1 MICGCWCQRFI
12 RRKCNR
18 RKLEV
23 CSSRCVY
30 QSFSKG
36 FHIDKTRIEFGE
48 LCEKN
53 HPAKERK
60 EEERFEFR
68 LLVSYVRVRNLERI
82 GSNNIFSR
90 EREKMQSTCQQQQA
104 QPGQNGTSASR
115 TSFLI
120 EDILSRGTQP
130 PHSHHQL
137 HHQHLAPGHGVQHQ
151 QYQQFAS
158 LLPGYPSAP
167 PTATFFLGPL
177 FGNTAMGVGVVPG
190 VTELAALK
198 HCRRRKARTVF
209 SDQQLAGLEA
219 RFEVQRYLSTP
230 ERVELAAALHLS
242 ETQVK
247 TWFQN
252 RRMKHKKQL
261 RKLNTSA
268 GSNGNQNSNQQCT
281 GQSVSVTSPAE
292 RPVDFSLSGR
302 ESRASSDAAVDSD
315 DDEIDVLG
323 DETPSP
329 TRTAN
334 IHVSRRA
341 AGSPTG
347 FHQIT
352 YRHHSVTL
360 SHQPP
365 QQPIQRAQHR

>member
-1 MICGCWCQRFI
+1 
-12 RRKCNR
+12 
-18 RKLEV
+18 
-23 CSSRCVY
+23 
-30 QSFSKG
+30 
-36 FHIDKTRIEFGE
+36 
-48 LCEKN
+48 
-53 HPAKERK
+53 
-60 EEERFEFR
+60 
-68 LLVSYVRVRNLERI
+68 
-82 GSNNIFSR
+82 
-90 EREKMQSTCQQQQA
+90 MQSTCQQQQA

-120 EDILSRGTQP
+120 EDILSRSTAQT
-130 PHSHHQL
+130 HSPHHQPY
-137 HHQHLAPGHGVQHQ
+137 HQHLTSNHGVQHQ

-158 LLPGYPSAP
+158 LLPGYHSAP
-167 PTATFFLGPL
+167 PTAAFFLGPL
-177 FGNTAMGVGVVPG
+177 FSNTAMGVGVVPG
-190 VTELAALK
+190 VSELAALK

-261 RKLNTSA
+261 RKLSTSG
-268 GSNGNQNSNQQCT
+268 GSNSNQNSNQQCT
-281 GQSVSVTSPAE
+281 GQSVSVSSPAE
-292 RPVDFSLSGR
+292 RPVDFSLNGGR
-302 ESRASSDAAVDSD
+302 ESRASSDAPIDSD

-329 TRTAN
+329 TRNNN
-334 IHVSRRA
+334 IHMSRHN
-341 AGSPTG
+341 GSPTS

-352 YRHHSVTL
+352 HPHSVTL
-360 SHQPP
+360 SHQPG
-365 QQPIQRAQHR
+365 QTIQRQHR

>member
-198 HCRRRKARTVF
+198 HCRRRKARTVSGATIPF
-209 SDQQLAGLEA
+209 KKEISRAFRKISSSKDRNFNYISRSFENFPKFLISSESNFLSK
-219 RFEVQRYLSTP
+219 FEVVFR
-230 ERVELAAALHLS
+230 
-242 ETQVK
+242 
-247 TWFQN
+247 F
-252 RRMKHKKQL
+252 
-261 RKLNTSA
+261 
-268 GSNGNQNSNQQCT
+268 
-281 GQSVSVTSPAE
+281 
-292 RPVDFSLSGR
+292 
-302 ESRASSDAAVDSD
+302 
-315 DDEIDVLG
+315 DEK
-323 DETPSP
+323 S
-329 TRTAN
+329 
-334 IHVSRRA
+334 
-341 AGSPTG
+341 
-347 FHQIT
+347 
-352 YRHHSVTL
+352 
-360 SHQPP
+360 
-365 QQPIQRAQHR
+365 

>member
-82 GSNNIFSR
+82 GSNNIFSRER

-198 HCRRRKARTVF
+198 HCRRRKARTVSGATIPF
-209 SDQQLAGLEA
+209 KKEIEFFEKYHRRKIVISIDYISRSFEKIIENFPKFLISSESNFLSK
-219 RFEVQRYLSTP
+219 FEVVFR
-230 ERVELAAALHLS
+230 
-242 ETQVK
+242 
-247 TWFQN
+247 F
-252 RRMKHKKQL
+252 
-261 RKLNTSA
+261 
-268 GSNGNQNSNQQCT
+268 
-281 GQSVSVTSPAE
+281 
-292 RPVDFSLSGR
+292 
-302 ESRASSDAAVDSD
+302 
-315 DDEIDVLG
+315 DEK
-323 DETPSP
+323 S
-329 TRTAN
+329 
-334 IHVSRRA
+334 
-341 AGSPTG
+341 
-347 FHQIT
+347 
-352 YRHHSVTL
+352 
-360 SHQPP
+360 
-365 QQPIQRAQHR
+365 

>member
-1 MICGCWCQRFI
+1 
-12 RRKCNR
+12 
-18 RKLEV
+18 
-23 CSSRCVY
+23 
-30 QSFSKG
+30 
-36 FHIDKTRIEFGE
+36 
-48 LCEKN
+48 
-53 HPAKERK
+53 
-60 EEERFEFR
+60 
-68 LLVSYVRVRNLERI
+68 
-82 GSNNIFSR
+82 
-90 EREKMQSTCQQQQA
+90 MQSTCQQQQA

-120 EDILSRGTQP
+120 EDILSRGTAP

-137 HHQHLAPGHGVQHQ
+137 HHQHLTSAHGVQHQ

-261 RKLNTSA
+261 RKLNTGA

-281 GQSVSVTSPAE
+281 GQSVSVTSPAGK
-292 RPVDFSLSGR
+292 PLY
-302 ESRASSDAAVDSD
+302 
-315 DDEIDVLG
+315 IY
-323 DETPSP
+323 
-329 TRTAN
+329 
-334 IHVSRRA
+334 IY
-341 AGSPTG
+341 
-347 FHQIT
+347 T
-352 YRHHSVTL
+352 Y
-360 SHQPP
+360 
-365 QQPIQRAQHR
+365 